1 MGFPNWGKRGPRLGN
16 NSHIFPFLWLKCDL
30 GVELAIYAQ
39 YQCHHHVELWLM
51 TVFSQGD
58 PDPTWAD
65 ESIQPLPLHRSHLQG
80 WYFHYCNGN
89 VTKKLLCPM
98 VLLFLNQV
106 GVKIDNGLT
115 LARWMLKLPVGPQTQ
130 VKVKVTIES
139 RWELKLPVG
148 PHAL

>member
-1 MGFPNWGKRGPRLGN
+1 MNHKYGVPKLGEGGSPTWEKFP
-16 NSHIFPFLWLKCDL
+16 HFPFFVAYVPKCEL

-80 WYFHYCNGN
+80 
-89 VTKKLLCPM
+89 
-98 VLLFLNQV
+98 
-106 GVKIDNGLT
+106 
-115 LARWMLKLPVGPQTQ
+115 
-130 VKVKVTIES
+130 
-139 RWELKLPVG
+139 
-148 PHAL
+148 